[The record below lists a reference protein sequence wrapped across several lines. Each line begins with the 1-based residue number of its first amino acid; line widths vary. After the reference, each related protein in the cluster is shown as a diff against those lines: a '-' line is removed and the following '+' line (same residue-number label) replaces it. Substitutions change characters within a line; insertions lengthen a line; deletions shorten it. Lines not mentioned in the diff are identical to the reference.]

1 MGLRLGLVLRLRLR
15 LTEQHLEIEGVFV
28 LVRLLPV
35 VLLGGETTVAI
46 EGQQID
52 LFLLAVG
59 LLFFSGFSFVWIN

>member
-1 MGLRLGLVLRLRLR
+1 MLRLRLR
-15 LTEQHLEIEGVFV
+15 LTEQHHEIEGVFV

-52 LFLLAVG
+52 LFLLAAV
-59 LLFFSGFSFVWIN
+59 